1 MLAAAYLVQIPGL
14 VGGVTSFLYL
24 EAFSNFSIKAN
35 LKLSLFCLEYRTE
48 AQQTIESEI

>member
-24 EAFSNFSIKAN
+24 ERGPSK
-35 LKLSLFCLEYRTE
+35 R
-48 AQQTIESEI
+48 